1 MDYFHSRPLESPNFP
16 PSGLSISQVCY
27 CFSALHWS
35 APSGSHAQINSHSRP
50 HHGPLRW
57 VLTLFFFPRQS
68 SDKRTLAQRP
78 GSVRTT
84 SQRPMFTA
92 DGPWLR
98 AGPHPPAQLL
108 QGHSRGARV
117 PLSPGSGPFEGRN
130 CGLPEDLHGQ
140 PVILDTQGTRVS

>member
-98 AGPHPPAQLL
+98 AGPHLL
-108 QGHSRGARV
+108 RSSSRGTA
-117 PLSPGSGPFEGRN
+117 EE
-130 CGLPEDLHGQ
+130 PESLYPREVAHSKEETVVCQ
-140 PVILDTQGTRVS
+140 RICTVSR